1 MGFLLDVVNYVVNL
15 GAAVFLPVIMFIIGL
30 IFGLKPGRSFRSG
43 LMLGIAFTAISTFI
57 SALLVGEIAPAAQS
71 AIEKAGSN
79 LSYIDVGWTAA
90 SMISW
95 AWPFAA
101 TIFPLQIIINIIMI
115 WRNWTNTLNVDLWNV
130 WTKIFIAA
138 VTYIFT
144 GNLILAYVVASL
156 VVIIELKLGDYTAER
171 IQKTTGIPDVTC
183 THSGMMSLL
192 PVMPII
198 WLIDRIPVLKNNK
211 FDAESLKKK
220 IGFLGEPAVLGVIMG
235 IIMGLLGGYNVADT
249 LKLSI
254 KVAAVMI
261 VLPRLASLFSEAL
274 MPISEAAS
282 SFMQKRFPGRKCY
295 IGLDWPILTANPA
308 VVTSSV
314 LLIPIMI
321 ILALIL
327 PGNRTLPF
335 GDVANFACLMIGPAI
350 LFGGDIL
357 KTCIAGIPILTV
369 SLYAA
374 TAIGPT
380 FTKLAQNVGFTFP
393 EGAASV
399 TYLKAGPV
407 IWATFEGVLNHW
419 YIAIPLIVLFVISFI
434 LLKKSYTDANK
445 GEEQAHET
453 IN

>member
-1 MGFLLDVVNYVVNL
+1 MDVLLNVVNYIVNL

-30 IFGLKPGRSFRSG
+30 IFGLKPGKAFRSG

-57 SALLVGEIAPAAQS
+57 SALLVAEIAPAAQA
-71 AIEKAGSN
+71 AIERAGSN
-79 LSYIDVGWTAA
+79 LEYIDVGWTAA

-101 TIFPLQIIINIIMI
+101 TIFPLQIIINLIML
-115 WRNWTNTLNVDLWNV
+115 WRKWTNTLNVDLWNV

-144 GNLILAYVVASL
+144 KNLVLAYIIATI
-156 VVIIELKLGDYTAER
+156 VIVLELKLGDYTAER
-171 IQKTTGIPDVTC
+171 IQDTTGIPDVTC

-192 PVMPII
+192 SVMPLV
-198 WLIDRIPVLKNNK
+198 WLIDRIPGLKDKK

-220 IGFLGEPAVLGVIMG
+220 IGFLGEPSVLGLIMGVIMG
-235 IIMGLLGGYNVADT
+235 IIGGYDVAST

-261 VLPRLASLFSEAL
+261 ILPRLASLFSEAL
-274 MPISEAAS
+274 MPISEAAAQ
-282 SFMQKRFPGRKCY
+282 FMQKRFPGRKCY

-321 ILALIL
+321 LLALIL
-327 PGNRTLPF
+327 PGNKALPF

-357 KTCIAGIPILTV
+357 KTCIAGIPIITV
-369 SLYAA
+369 TLYAS

-380 FTKLAQNVGFTFP
+380 FTKLAQDVGFAFP
-393 EGAASV
+393 EGAAKV

-407 IWATFEGVLNHW
+407 IWSVFEGVQNHW
-419 YIAIPLIVLFVISFI
+419 YIAIPLVILFAVSMVI
-434 LLKKSYTDANK
+434 LKKAYTNTYK
-445 GEEQAHET
+445 IHNE
-453 IN
+453 